1 MWHVYCGV
9 ELVSTRKKRR
19 RKLMDL
25 CDYFLYTYTYE
36 YTYIHIVHRYLFRD
50 SKKNWHFVQ
59 KYFNQKKKRS
69 KRNRH
74 KLVKIKK
81 KGDKWKK
88 GKRQTEEGFT
98 DWKERRSKSPKRLM
112 GKQMNIE
119 LVSEI
124 EFKNDE
130 NGRWSL
136 EDGGG
141 RSEYVAEPFVMV
153 IKCLTR
159 INYNWIWWFH
169 TTDRYAAQRANW
181 ITMNESVQTKNVR
194 LR

>member
-1 MWHVYCGV
+1 
-9 ELVSTRKKRR
+9 
-19 RKLMDL
+19 
-25 CDYFLYTYTYE
+25 
-36 YTYIHIVHRYLFRD
+36 
-50 SKKNWHFVQ
+50 
-59 KYFNQKKKRS
+59 
-69 KRNRH
+69 
-74 KLVKIKK
+74 
-81 KGDKWKK
+81 
-88 GKRQTEEGFT
+88 
-98 DWKERRSKSPKRLM
+98 M